1 MCPYEEWTDDDYW
14 KSYELQDE
22 HYNWPCDTSTVVK
35 RRFLYD
41 WKEDRRRK

>member
-22 HYNWPCDTSTVVK
+22 HYNYRAIQVP
-35 RRFLYD
+35 
-41 WKEDRRRK
+41 